1 MKSFK
6 IKYILLTIFACLS
19 LISVGFS
26 SWIATNEISSDADG
40 MIVIEDVMESN
51 DYITC
56 SSENI
61 TKFSFFKT
69 GFVSSDGSIS
79 TTGTIEANLVVK
91 VSNCKLKFI
100 SSDTLEV
107 NLVFENDNFKLFKE
121 EGMSYTVSVYN
132 GSDSLSVVTTD
143 NDTLCNS
150 VFDITNFND
159 ITSEEMTIK
168 VIYTFNISDQTY
180 FRDTVYPTLID
191 DDFNFALSAKL
202 TGK

>member
-1 MKSFK
+1 M
-6 IKYILLTIFACLS
+6 
-19 LISVGFS
+19 
-26 SWIATNEISSDADG
+26 
-40 MIVIEDVMESN
+40 
-51 DYITC
+51 
-56 SSENI
+56 
-61 TKFSFFKT
+61 
-69 GFVSSDGSIS
+69 
-79 TTGTIEANLVVK
+79 
-91 VSNCKLKFI
+91 
-100 SSDTLEV
+100 
-107 NLVFENDNFKLFKE
+107 VFENDNFKLFKE

-150 VFDITNFND
+150 VFDIANFND
-159 ITSEEMTIK
+159 ITSEEITIK

>member
-1 MKSFK
+1 MKGKDINPILLGGFGDMKSNGGK
-6 IKYILLTIFACLS
+6 QYYQQDRVYSSKTNSMAVVHS
-19 LISVGFS
+19 LDSY
-26 SWIATNEISSDADG
+26 
-40 MIVIEDVMESN
+40 M
-51 DYITC
+51 Y
-56 SSENI
+56 
-61 TKFSFFKT
+61 
-69 GFVSSDGSIS
+69 
-79 TTGTIEANLVVK
+79 
-91 VSNCKLKFI
+91 
-100 SSDTLEV
+100 
-107 NLVFENDNFKLFKE
+107 LVFENDNFKLFKE

-150 VFDITNFND
+150 VFDIANFND